1 MNIQNFYLSTSQQ
14 VKEDLLAGS
23 LISMFYTKKYLSSK
37 SSEQIGILVQ
47 EVRDTLPVF
56 NIQAMN
62 QREKHGRQPDKTEF
76 NLEKLYDAPSN
87 VGSDTWQQ
95 EVVLVTKKYKIVAL
109 KTKPVLTTLPSNLES
124 SMILKEIHLKR
135 YLNYHLTQK
144 ILNQLE
150 GIL

>member
-1 MNIQNFYLSTSQQ
+1 M
-14 VKEDLLAGS
+14 
-23 LISMFYTKKYLSSK
+23 
-37 SSEQIGILVQ
+37 
-47 EVRDTLPVF
+47 PVF